1 MQELKRV
8 SPGEEKNLK
17 QLSIYDPN
25 VCKKATHFSLTPD
38 SKQYPAALYG
48 ALWEEVIYFTDK
60 DDLDAF
66 PLMQLLD
73 EWNTRS
79 DKDN

>member
-1 MQELKRV
+1 MKGLKRI
-8 SPGEEKNLK
+8 SPEEGKNLK
-17 QLSIYDPN
+17 QLNIYDPN
-25 VCKKATHFSLTPD
+25 VCKKATHFSLSLD
-38 SKQYPAALYG
+38 SKQHPAALYG
-48 ALWEEVIYFTDK
+48 TPWEEVTYYTDK